1 MKRSKMKRSKI
12 IAILKTLTS
21 LEVKSFGK
29 YIKHKTNSVDL
40 FEFYDYLK
48 KYHPKYPDKD
58 IDKQVIV
65 RRLFPKE
72 LNNSKKIN
80 NLIFKIKPLLL
91 DFIIELEL
99 KEREVDRAFLLLNG
113 LKSRKLF
120 TLFFREAR
128 QLEKKWGEASEMGIE
143 RLFNLYKLN
152 KMKMFPHG
160 LFDEAGFSAHAN
172 LIMQQLEQYFFAE
185 KLYRSLAGH
194 FTGAFINNQQLAE
207 EELTI
212 PMEELIKQTERT
224 HLGENKQI
232 SLLAKIFNAIDSNDF
247 SKYEEIEL
255 DFYEHYACF
264 NNDEIKE
271 LVTYLTQICYKNHR
285 QGNSKALND
294 LFRIN
299 KFAAEQKM
307 LLQNG
312 IIQSDTFHNV
322 VNIALVVNALDWV
335 KFFIEKYSPFLKEDE
350 RKDTIVLCKAKFHFY
365 SNEFEEASK
374 LLGKDNLD
382 RLTCFYNLQARA
394 LLLQVYFEMEDRF
407 EEFDNTVNAFRTYLN
422 TNRTIASSQ
431 KKSFSNFVK
440 FIKQLYQ
447 HKFIKDKEGLSKLQA
462 EVTACSLIIN
472 KVWLL
477 NKITLLNK

>member
-1 MKRSKMKRSKI
+1 MKRSKI

-21 LEVKSFGK
+21 LEIRSFGK
-29 YIKHKTNSVDL
+29 YIKYKTNSVDL

-48 KYHPKYPDKD
+48 KYHPNYPDKD
-58 IDKQVIV
+58 IDKQVIA

-72 LNNSKKIN
+72 VNDLKKAN
-80 NLIFKIKPLLL
+80 NLIVRIKPLLL
-91 DFIIELEL
+91 DFIIQVELE
-99 KEREVDRAFLLLNG
+99 KREVDRAFLLLNG

-120 TLFFREAR
+120 TLFFREAE
-128 QLEKKWGEASEMGIE
+128 QLEKKWSETSEMGIE

-185 KLYRSLAGH
+185 KLYRSLGDR
-194 FTGAFINNQQLAE
+194 FTGDFIKNQQLGN
-207 EELTI
+207 EELTV

-224 HLGENKQI
+224 HLAENKQI
-232 SLLAKIFNAIDSNDF
+232 SLLAKIFNAIVSNDF
-247 SKYEEIEL
+247 GKYEEIEL

-264 NNDEIKE
+264 NKDEIKE
-271 LVTYLTQICYKNHR
+271 LVTYLTQICYKNYQ

-307 LLQNG
+307 LLQDK

-322 VNIALVVNALDWV
+322 VNIALVVNELEWV
-335 KFFIEKYSPFLKEDE
+335 KFFIEEYSPFLKEDE
-350 RKDTIVLCKAKFHFY
+350 RGDTIILCKAKCHFY
-365 SNEFEEASK
+365 SNEFEAAAK
-374 LLGKDNLD
+374 LLGKDNLN

-407 EEFDNTVNAFRTYLN
+407 EEFDNAINAFRVYLN
-422 TNRTIASSQ
+422 NNNTIASPQ
-431 KKSFSNFVK
+431 IESFSNFIK
-440 FIKQLYQ
+440 YIKQLYGQ
-447 HKFIKDKEGLSKLQA
+447 KFIKDKKRLNKLQA
-462 EVTACSLIIN
+462 EITACSLIVN

-477 NKITLLNK
+477 NKVTLLSK